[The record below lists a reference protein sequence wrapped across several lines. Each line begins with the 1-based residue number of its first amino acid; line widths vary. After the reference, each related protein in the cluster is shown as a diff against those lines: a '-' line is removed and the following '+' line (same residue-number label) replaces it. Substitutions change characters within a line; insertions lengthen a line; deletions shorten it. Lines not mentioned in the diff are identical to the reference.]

1 MRWKAIKL
9 LRNTKSADEQRLIN
23 FVNAFGF
30 DRCAWYER
38 PYSFAKLL
46 AGQHSYN
53 AGYEFDTPSFNSRWL
68 DHGELYK
75 VNGTSLVVAVGHN
88 YGPYED
94 IIKCATDV
102 AQPLGLRA
110 IVYDRAVDWYYPNK
124 TVLVVYMADETFKR
138 YEHKLLSFA
147 SVEALI

>member
-1 MRWKAIKL
+1 MRWEPIKL
-9 LRNTKSADEQRLIN
+9 LRDVPNSNGQLLIK
-23 FVNAFGF
+23 FTSYFGF

-53 AGYEFDTPSFNSRWL
+53 AGYEFDTPRFNSRWL

-75 VNGTSLVVAVGHN
+75 VKDTSLVVAVGHN

-94 IIKCATDV
+94 TIKCATDV

-110 IVYDRAVDWYYPNK
+110 IVYDRAVDWYYPNE
-124 TVLVVYMADETFKR
+124 TVLVVYMTDETFKH
-138 YEHKLLSFA
+138 YEHQLLSFA
-147 SVEALI
+147 PVEALI